1 MAVQRRSATKARV
14 TGMYALKQKQAAER
28 ERLFERQQ
36 AERDAEVRREEAVGG
51 PAGRIQDSVTNILH
65 RDNNP
70 YAGKT
75 STRRYGIDKIK
86 SKE

>member
-1 MAVQRRSATKARV
+1 MD
-14 TGMYALKQKQAAER
+14 ALKDRQRDER
-28 ERLFERQQ
+28 EELTERHQ
-36 AERDAEVRREEAVGG
+36 REIELMARKQEQVGG
-51 PAGRIQDSVTNILH
+51 EAGRIQDSVTNILH